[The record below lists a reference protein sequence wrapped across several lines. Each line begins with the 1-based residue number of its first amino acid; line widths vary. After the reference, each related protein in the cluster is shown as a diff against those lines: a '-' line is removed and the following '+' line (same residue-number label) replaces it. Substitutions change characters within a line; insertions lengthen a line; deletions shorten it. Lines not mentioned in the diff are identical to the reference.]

1 MSEFAVP
8 EAPVKAAPPAPPPL
22 PYEKPSWS
30 GPCVYNY
37 RLEVLKNGTSIESI
51 KGPANKEFV
60 TLGRLPLCDILME
73 HPSIS
78 RYHAIIQFDQ
88 DGDAYLYDLDSA
100 HGTRLNKNAVPAR
113 EYVQLKPGD
122 QIRFGEST
130 RLCIFDSEK
139 PYDPEEEALERRKI
153 ALKQRIAN
161 QRGESVPTQEENE
174 GISWGFTEDA
184 EEMPEEEEGDEKEA
198 DATEIEANLDKS
210 GDASLLNVEAEKMA
224 FEDAK
229 RRRQDLEIMYGDDSD
244 EELYDK
250 TKKKSKKVA
259 KAETHD
265 ELVAKEKKAMLDIK
279 LLEEKIEEK
288 KRMGTEKKEEDD
300 EDLDAFMSKLAEK
313 PLQGDKSL
321 FVLQRELTQLK
332 K

>member
-8 EAPVKAAPPAPPPL
+8 VAPVQPTAPTPPPL
-22 PYEKPSWS
+22 AYEKPSWS

-37 RLEVLKNGTSIESI
+37 RLEVLKNGISLESI
-51 KGPANKEFV
+51 KGPHKEFV
-60 TLGRLPLCDILME
+60 TLGRLPICDILME

-100 HGTRLNKNAVPAR
+100 HGTRLNKNTIPAR

-139 PYDPEEEALERRKI
+139 PYDPEAEALEKRKI
-153 ALKQRIAN
+153 ALKQRIAK
-161 QRGESVPTQEENE
+161 QRGESIPTQEDNE

-184 EEMPEEEEGDEKEA
+184 EEVPEDEDDEGEV
-198 DATEIEANLDKS
+198 DAKEIEANLDKS

-224 FEDAK
+224 FEDA
-229 RRRQDLEIMYGDDSD
+229 
-244 EELYDK
+244 
-250 TKKKSKKVA
+250 SK
-259 KAETHD
+259 
-265 ELVAKEKKAMLDIK
+265 
-279 LLEEKIEEK
+279 
-288 KRMGTEKKEEDD
+288 
-300 EDLDAFMSKLAEK
+300 
-313 PLQGDKSL
+313 
-321 FVLQRELTQLK
+321 
-332 K
+332 

>member
-153 ALKQRIAN
+153 ALKQRIAK
-161 QRGESVPTQEENE
+161 QRGESVPTQEDNE

-224 FEDAK
+224 FEDA
-229 RRRQDLEIMYGDDSD
+229 M
-244 EELYDK
+244 
-250 TKKKSKKVA
+250 
-259 KAETHD
+259 
-265 ELVAKEKKAMLDIK
+265 AKEKKVMLDIK

-300 EDLDAFMSKLAEK
+300 EDLDAFMSKLAKK

-332 K
+332 KVINTGKKI